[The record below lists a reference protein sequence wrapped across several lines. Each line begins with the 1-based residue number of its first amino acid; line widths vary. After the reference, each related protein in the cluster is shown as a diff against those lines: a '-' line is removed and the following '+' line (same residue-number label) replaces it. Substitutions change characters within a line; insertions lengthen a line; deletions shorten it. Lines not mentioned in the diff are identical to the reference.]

1 MYKKLEKGSKD
12 RGIYVERNVEK
23 SQIGFLIL
31 ERYLDEGE
39 DNIPQSKW
47 WGWNWYHRI
56 DITDAKDPIKV
67 KIYKIV

>member
-47 WGWNWYHRI
+47 
-56 DITDAKDPIKV
+56 
-67 KIYKIV
+67 